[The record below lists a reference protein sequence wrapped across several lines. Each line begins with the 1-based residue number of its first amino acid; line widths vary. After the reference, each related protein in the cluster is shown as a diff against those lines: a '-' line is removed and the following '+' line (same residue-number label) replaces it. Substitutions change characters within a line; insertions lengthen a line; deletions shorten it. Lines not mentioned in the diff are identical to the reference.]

1 MEMTETIVNKGQLKY
16 IPLENLHPSE
26 LNTYDPADIQDF
38 AEEIRSVGI
47 IHPLCVC
54 DTDKDGNY
62 EILAGERRYRAAAY
76 LCETN
81 PDEYRS
87 RFGSLPAM
95 VVDNDTVESK
105 NLKSIV
111 IEMSNVSQRDF
122 DKAAHRMRL
131 AKLVHSAMDDK
142 GISHQEAVKT
152 LQRYMGTSQRYCNMY
167 LAIEERANDDIKR
180 MFQSGELYTHVASN
194 AANLSPDR
202 QDEFVDRVKGG
213 EKPKDVLS
221 SIYSSQRQTNTGNTD
236 LPTPSVPENNSFNI
250 TPSESDLN
258 ELLDSIDSETP
269 QHGAAECGSDVRT
282 YNHSTQRQTPKIKD
296 EPQFTDD
303 ELFAINN
310 PEYQEEDD
318 LNGDSLSSCT
328 PFSYTPNSNR
338 GSQAIGIDTT
348 GRLGSVNKARD
359 VHDDV
364 DVEKLQS
371 SVKRNLEA
379 IRRLTVALTDS
390 DVEFLNYV
398 DDWVTQMRSL
408 V

>member
-38 AEEIRSVGI
+38 AEEIKSVGI

-81 PDEYRS
+81 PDEYSS
-87 RFGSLPAM
+87 RFGALPAM
-95 VVDNDTVESK
+95 VVDNDTVGSK

-142 GISHQEAVKT
+142 EISHQEAVKT

-167 LAIEERANDDIKR
+167 LAIEERANDDIKQ

-221 SIYSSQRQTNTGNTD
+221 SIYSSQRRANTGNAD
-236 LPTPSVPENNSFNI
+236 FPIPSVPEDDAFRV
-250 TPSESDLN
+250 TPSDSDLN
-258 ELLDSIDSETP
+258 KLLDSIETP
-269 QHGAAECGSDVRT
+269 NNVVESENGERT
-282 YNHSTQRQTPKIKD
+282 YTHGPNYKTQHQAQKNEE

-310 PEYQEEDD
+310 PEYDDEDGLD
-318 LNGDSLSSCT
+318 DDSL
-328 PFSYTPNSNR
+328 FSYTPGSNR
-338 GSQAIGIDTT
+338 GAQAIGIDTT
-348 GRLGSVNKARD
+348 GRFGIVNKVRD
-359 VHDDV
+359 VHDEA

-379 IRRLTVALTDS
+379 IRRQTVALTDS